1 MPTRVISRLYQ
12 RRDISRQDLVP
23 RSVPHVGEGHGPTP
37 PISLAGVAEEE
48 LGYEQARDE
57 LAEVV
62 RKLEAGGLTL
72 EDSLALWERGEY
84 LAKVCQQWLDGARAR
99 LAAAVGADEP

>member
-1 MPTRVISRLYQ
+1 MV
-12 RRDISRQDLVP
+12 QDA
-23 RSVPHVGEGHGPTP
+23 GEGHRRTWPT
-37 PISLAGVAEEE
+37 SLTGVAEEE
-48 LGYEQARDE
+48 LGYERARDE
-57 LAEVV
+57 LTEVV

-99 LAAAVGADEP
+99 LAAAITADEPDAQE

>member
-1 MPTRVISRLYQ
+1 
-12 RRDISRQDLVP
+12 
-23 RSVPHVGEGHGPTP
+23 
-37 PISLAGVAEEE
+37 VAEEE

-62 RKLEAGGLTL
+62 RKLGSRRLDAGGLARTV
-72 EDSLALWERGEY
+72 EGGEY

-99 LAAAVGADEP
+99 LAAAITADEPDAQE